1 MPSDSQLFVQLDS
14 IHFRQ
19 VDIQQQTG
27 VRFGHLR
34 GEQMRRPFKVRAL
47 TSAERISLARE
58 RNNRESS
65 SLREQYEALR
75 FEYVLS
81 LRFGDLLFSVRR
93 VKLNKPSDGY
103 TYCEIRLIRPRT
115 GLRTL

>member
-34 GEQMRRPFKVRAL
+34 GEQMRRPFKGQG
-47 TSAERISLARE
+47 I
-58 RNNRESS
+58 
-65 SLREQYEALR
+65 
-75 FEYVLS
+75 
-81 LRFGDLLFSVRR
+81 DLGR
-93 VKLNKPSDGY
+93 
-103 TYCEIRLIRPRT
+103 TY
-115 GLRTL
+115 